1 MTIHHECMMAENGTD
16 EVTTVTTGVAAE
28 AGDVAQKEAQ
38 REFEIVEWFK
48 NKIKESR
55 VTFVVYYRGY
65 W

>member
-1 MTIHHECMMAENGTD
+1 MADSDPPVVEADT
-16 EVTTVTTGVAAE
+16 EKVAA
-28 AGDVAQKEAQ
+28 AITGDVAQKEPQ
-38 REFEIVEWFK
+38 KEFEIIDWFK

>member
-1 MTIHHECMMAENGTD
+1 MAEGETVVETGT
-16 EVTTVTTGVAAE
+16 EETTVTAQSS
-28 AGDVAQKEAQ
+28 DVAQKK
-38 REFEIVEWFK
+38 EFEIVDWFK

>member
-1 MTIHHECMMAENGTD
+1 MADGTE
-16 EVTTVTTGVAAE
+16 EVTPVGEA
-28 AGDVAQKEAQ
+28 AGDAARKEPQK
-38 REFEIVEWFK
+38 EFEIVEWFK

>member
-1 MTIHHECMMAENGTD
+1 MAEGETVVETGTE
-16 EVTTVTTGVAAE
+16 EVTV
-28 AGDVAQKEAQ
+28 KEPHK
-38 REFEIVEWFK
+38 EFEIVEWFK

>member
-1 MTIHHECMMAENGTD
+1 MAEGETVVETGT
-16 EVTTVTTGVAAE
+16 EEATVTAQSS
-28 AGDVAQKEAQ
+28 DVAQKEPQ
-38 REFEIVEWFK
+38 KEFEIVDWFK

>member
-1 MTIHHECMMAENGTD
+1 MAESD
-16 EVTTVTTGVAAE
+16 LPEVEAAIEEVTTSET
-28 AGDVAQKEAQ
+28 GDVTQKESKKD
-38 REFEIVEWFK
+38 FEIVDWFK